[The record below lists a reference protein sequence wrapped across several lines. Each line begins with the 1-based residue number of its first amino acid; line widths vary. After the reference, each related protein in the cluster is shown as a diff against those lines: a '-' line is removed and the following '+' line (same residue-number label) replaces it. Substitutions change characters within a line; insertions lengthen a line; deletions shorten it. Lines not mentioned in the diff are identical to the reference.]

1 VEADETYV
9 GGKRHDGMR
18 GRGANGKTP
27 GVGSAERTG
36 DIRLEGTENTKA
48 VPLAT
53 IITDHGEP
61 GATVMTDEYRPYS
74 HVTKLGYIHRRVNH
88 GKKDC
93 VIGQKHT
100 TTLEGA
106 WSH

>member
-18 GRGANGKTP
+18 GRGASGKTP
-27 GVGSAERTG
+27 GVGSAERKG
-36 DIRLEGTENTKA
+36 EIRLEGTENTKA
-48 VPLAT
+48 VTLDT
-53 IITDHGEP
+53 ISTDHGEP

-74 HVTKLGYIHRRVNH
+74 HVTKLGYTHRRVNH
-88 GKKDC
+88 GKKDF
-93 VIGQKHT
+93 VIGQNHT
-100 TTLEGA
+100 TTSEGA

>member
-18 GRGANGKTP
+18 GRGARGKTP
-27 GVGSAERTG
+27 VVGIAERKG
-36 DIRLEGTENTKA
+36 EIRLEVTENTKA
-48 VPLAT
+48 VTLDK

-74 HVTKLGYIHRRVNH
+74 HVTKLGYTHRRGTH
-88 GKKDC
+88 GTKDC
-93 VIGQKHT
+93 VIGQNHT
-100 TTLEGA
+100 HTIEGA